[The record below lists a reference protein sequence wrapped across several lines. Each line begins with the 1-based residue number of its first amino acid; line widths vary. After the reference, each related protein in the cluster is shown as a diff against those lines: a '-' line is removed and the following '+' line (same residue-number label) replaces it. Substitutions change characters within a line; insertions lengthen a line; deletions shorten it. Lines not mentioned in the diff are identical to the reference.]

1 MVDAALT
8 RLFHARMALG
18 LFDDPKTIAY
28 STLGQ
33 DDIFSGPHKAA
44 ALEMSE
50 KALVLVRPPRWLRL
64 GAIEHASTKLLCGPA
79 AEEREQSA
87 AALHD
92 SGQDAGGD
100 RLGRQRYLRA
110 AGHPPKPPLLLTDLP
125 Q

>member
-1 MVDAALT
+1 MPMVDEALT

-50 KALVLVRPPRWLRL
+50 KALVLVRSQRWGPPSR
-64 GAIEHASTKLLCGPA
+64 I
-79 AEEREQSA
+79 
-87 AALHD
+87 
-92 SGQDAGGD
+92 D
-100 RLGRQRYLRA
+100 RTCLS
-110 AGHPPKPPLLLTDLP
+110 
-125 Q
+125 

>member
-1 MVDAALT
+1 MGSRKLSAALADKRVSMPMVDAALT

-50 KALVLVRPPRWLRL
+50 KALVLVRLPR
-64 GAIEHASTKLLCGPA
+64 
-79 AEEREQSA
+79 SA
-87 AALHD
+87 PSRRD
-92 SGQDAGGD
+92 
-100 RLGRQRYLRA
+100 
-110 AGHPPKPPLLLTDLP
+110 
-125 Q
+125 